1 MIKENKKGIKFIC
14 VNCVEISKTIA
25 NKYPSPSQQVKSLQR
40 DVTNCENII
49 KVKEEKEKEILKKC
63 EVSKKEADSRK
74 KELTDLK
81 KKLDKNPALHTLE
94 YVEQKMEA
102 SMEKFKEN
110 VETLIKT
117 ELKSVL
123 GKSYAEAT
131 RISGAPE
138 PTTITEAIREAW
150 REEEAEE
157 NDKIKRSPNIIV
169 HGLKETG

>member
-1 MIKENKKGIKFIC
+1 M
-14 VNCVEISKTIA
+14 
-25 NKYPSPSQQVKSLQR
+25 
-40 DVTNCENII
+40 
-49 KVKEEKEKEILKKC
+49 
-63 EVSKKEADSRK
+63 
-74 KELTDLK
+74 K

-131 RISGAPE
+131 RISGASE